1 MIDAVFPDVVAL
13 HAKAMN
19 QFAEDRAKD
28 SMNFV
33 DVASGP
39 EFPSTKVTS
48 LEGHQSEVGL
58 RSCSNED
65 ESSWELQPRLPTETT
80 IAV

>member
-1 MIDAVFPDVVAL
+1 
-13 HAKAMN
+13 MN

-28 SMNFV
+28 GMNFV

-58 RSCSNED
+58 SPYCRSCSNEH